1 MEKETDSN
9 VISDRE
15 FLNLLEAAKRRNP
28 DAILQLVDL
37 FKEDILNVSRYIHL
51 PTEDA
56 VSTITLEFL
65 ELIQRKDPASKPEE
79 KNK

>member
-28 DAILQLVDL
+28 DAILQLLNL
-37 FKEDILNVSRYIHL
+37 FKEDILNVSRYIYL